1 MVSYRLTVTAA
12 LMEGCLKTG
21 SFTGSLPPGMLPY
34 LCREVALSAI
44 LLMHPG
50 VWLTKL
56 AGTALFYVLHFT
68 LDLAEIHQWLTA
80 ESGRNGAGKRQTG
93 RQADKKYE
101 LIIMISFR

>member
-1 MVSYRLTVTAA
+1 
-12 LMEGCLKTG
+12 
-21 SFTGSLPPGMLPY
+21 MLPY
-34 LCREVALSAI
+34 LSREVALSAV
-44 LLMHPG
+44 LLVRPG

-101 LIIMISFR
+101 LIIMISFRKETKCVWIVSLTFEILQMKI